1 MKITLVLP
9 QPPAY
14 SETFFRS
21 KIKGLQDN
29 GHEVVL
35 VTAATGHK
43 FNACQHHQHPKV
55 NSNALLQLARMLM
68 VFVSLLPHLSTI
80 NRYIKLEKKEG
91 TSIKRIIEKIYIN
104 ATLLKLKTDWLHFG
118 FATMAL
124 ERELVPKAIK
134 AKMAVSF
141 RGYDI
146 GVYPLKH
153 KECYHK
159 LWKHLD
165 KVHSISHYL
174 LHRAYQLG
182 LSQHTSYQIIT
193 PAVDCSVL
201 PNPKAYANDEKIKI
215 ITIARLHYIKGIDDL
230 LKTAAHL
237 KNEGVE
243 FEWQVIG
250 TGHPKAIGRY
260 LYHRY
265 QLGLEEEVKFIG
277 KLNHEQ
283 TLESLAKSDLYV
295 QTSLSEGFCN
305 AVLEAQ
311 ALGKICVAFNSGALA
326 ENIKDRETGFLA
338 KAFSSE
344 SLSQEIIKVI
354 NLAEAGK
361 QKISQQAQERVR
373 KDFNLNQ
380 QKEAF
385 NQFYQL

>member
-1 MKITLVLP
+1 MKIALILSS
-9 QPPAY
+9 PPGY

-21 KIKGLQDN
+21 KIKGLKEK

-35 VTAATGHK
+35 ITSK
-43 FNACQHHQHPKV
+43 SNRSFDLCEHQTHPQVYQNKIRQII
-55 NSNALLQLARMLM
+55 AMLW
-68 VFVSLLPHLSTI
+68 VFLSLIPFWKQAKRFYS
-80 NRYIKLEKKEG
+80 LEKLEG
-91 TSIKRIIEKIYIN
+91 TSTKRIIEKIYIN
-104 ATLLKLKTDWLHFG
+104 ATLLKLNVDWLHFG
-118 FATMAL
+118 FATMSL
-124 ERELVPKAIK
+124 DRELVAKAIK

-153 KECYHK
+153 KGCYQQ

-182 LSQHTSYQIIT
+182 LSQSTPYQIIT
-193 PAVDCSVL
+193 PAVDFSDL
-201 PNPKAYANDEKIKI
+201 PNPKACDNDGKTKI

-230 LKTAAHL
+230 LKTADHL
-237 KNEGVE
+237 KNKGVK

-250 TGHPKAIGRY
+250 DGHQSDLERY
-260 LYHRY
+260 HYHRY
-265 QLGLEEEVKFIG
+265 ELGLEEEVKFIG

-311 ALGKICVAFNSGALA
+311 ALGKLCVAFNSGALA

-338 KAFSSE
+338 KSFSPE
-344 SLSQEIIKVI
+344 SLSQEIIKV
-354 NLAEAGK
+354 NNFAEVDK
-361 QKISQQAQERVR
+361 QKISQQAQERVQ

-385 NQFYQL
+385 NQFYI

>member
-1 MKITLVLP
+1 M
-9 QPPAY
+9 
-14 SETFFRS
+14 
-21 KIKGLQDN
+21 
-29 GHEVVL
+29 
-35 VTAATGHK
+35 
-43 FNACQHHQHPKV
+43 
-55 NSNALLQLARMLM
+55 
-68 VFVSLLPHLSTI
+68 SL
-80 NRYIKLEKKEG
+80 
-91 TSIKRIIEKIYIN
+91 
-104 ATLLKLKTDWLHFG
+104 D
-118 FATMAL
+118 
-124 ERELVPKAIK
+124 RELVAKAIK

-153 KECYHK
+153 KGCYQQ

-182 LSQHTSYQIIT
+182 LSQSKPYQIIT
-193 PAVDCSVL
+193 PAVDFSVL
-201 PNPKAYANDEKIKI
+201 PNPKVCDNDGKTKI

-230 LKTAAHL
+230 LKTADHL
-237 KNEGVE
+237 KNKGVK

-250 TGHPKAIGRY
+250 DGHQSDLERY
-260 LYHRY
+260 HYHRY
-265 QLGLEEEVKFIG
+265 ELGLEEEVKFIG

-311 ALGKICVAFNSGALA
+311 ALGELCVAFNSGALS
-326 ENIKDRETGFLA
+326 ENIKDRETGFLV
-338 KAFSSE
+338 KALSPE
-344 SLSQEIIKVI
+344 SLSQEIIKVN
-354 NLAEAGK
+354 NLAEVDK

-385 NQFYQL
+385 NQFYI

>member
-1 MKITLVLP
+1 MTITLVLP
-9 QPPAY
+9 QPPGY

-35 VTAATGHK
+35 VTAATDHK
-43 FNACQHHQHPKV
+43 FNTCQHLQHPKV
-55 NSNALLQLARMLM
+55 NSNALLQLVRMLM
-68 VFVSLLPHLSTI
+68 VFVGLLPYLSTI
-80 NRYIKLEKKEG
+80 NRYIKLENKEG
-91 TSIKRIIEKIYIN
+91 TSIKRIIEKIYLN

-118 FATMAL
+118 FATMSL
-124 ERELVPKAIK
+124 ERELVAKAIK

-153 KECYHK
+153 NGCYQQ

-174 LHRAYQLG
+174 LYRAYQLG
-182 LSQHTSYQIIT
+182 LSQSKPYQIIT
-193 PAVDCSVL
+193 PGVDCSTL
-201 PNPKAYANDEKIKI
+201 PKPQYNSKKVKIL
-215 ITIARLHYIKGIDDL
+215 TIARLHYIKGIDDL
-230 LKTAAHL
+230 LKAAAHL
-237 KNEGVE
+237 KNKGIE

-250 TGHPKAIGRY
+250 TGHPKAIERY

-265 QLGLEEEVKFIG
+265 QLGLDKEVKFIG

-311 ALGKICVAFNSGALA
+311 ALGKISVAYNAGALD
-326 ENIKDRETGFLA
+326 ENIKDQETGFLA
-338 KAFSSE
+338 KAFCPE

-354 NLAEAGK
+354 NLAEADK
-361 QKISQQAQERVR
+361 QKISQQAQKRVQ

-385 NQFYQL
+385 NQFYQS